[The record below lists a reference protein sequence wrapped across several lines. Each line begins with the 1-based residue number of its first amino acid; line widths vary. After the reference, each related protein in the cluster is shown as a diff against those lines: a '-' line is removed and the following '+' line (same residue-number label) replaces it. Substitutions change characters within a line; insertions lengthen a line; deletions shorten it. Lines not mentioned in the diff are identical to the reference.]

1 MPDAGTTGG
10 STEGGAQG
18 GTSNTGSGAAAGT
31 TSTAA
36 TGANTE
42 GTGGAAPGGSGSAN
56 TGSEGGQTQTFSEA
70 YVKELRAEAAKYRTE
85 QNKTAA
91 RLKELEDAQLSEAE
105 KQTKR
110 IKELEEQNT
119 TLMGGIRRSSIESAA
134 AAAGALVPSAIT
146 GMVPTDAEDVTAA
159 VNAIKKQFPA
169 LFKPAVGG
177 TADAG
182 GGTSA
187 GAGKPAGNDVNSIIR
202 RATGRG

>member
-10 STEGGAQG
+10 STEGGSQG
-18 GTSNTGSGAAAGT
+18 GTPNTGSGAAAGT

-42 GTGGAAPGGSGSAN
+42 GTGGATPGGSGSAN
-56 TGSEGGQTQTFSEA
+56 TGSEGGQPQTFSEE
-70 YVKELRAEAAKYRTE
+70 YVKQLRAEAAKYRTE

-110 IKELEEQNT
+110 IKDLEEQNT
-119 TLMGGIRRSSIESAA
+119 ALMAGFRKSSIESAA
-134 AAAGALVPSAIT
+134 AALGALVPSAIT
-146 GMVPTDAEDVTAA
+146 GMIPTDAEDVTAA

-169 LFKPAVGG
+169 LFKPAIGG

-182 GGTSA
+182 GGTAA
-187 GAGKPAGNDVNSIIR
+187 GGGKPTGNDMNSILR
-202 RATGRG
+202 RAAGIG